1 MARSLLEETANIE
14 SAPPLAL
21 YDYAM
26 VLEEEQEYRESI
38 KYLEKA
44 FEKSDDHHIVHSL
57 GRLYQKVKNYR
68 TAIKFYELA
77 MNGVSN
83 PLPIMH
89 NIADCYH
96 FLNEYNECVRVTCAT
111 VHINPKDKISWEN
124 FRYSLVKL
132 GKRDASNKFI
142 GFLRKLESNSAISEK
157 DIESI
162 TTIMNDVVINEFGN
176 EFLDTIKTLQD
187 HVNSIVSED

>member
-1 MARSLLEETANIE
+1 MKGSSGLQGQHNLIKILEI
-14 SAPPLAL
+14 
-21 YDYAM
+21 
-26 VLEEEQEYRESI
+26 
-38 KYLEKA
+38 A
-44 FEKSDDHHIVHSL
+44 FEKSDDHRIVHSL
-57 GRLYQKVKNYR
+57 GRLHEQVGNYR
-68 TAIKFYELA
+68 KAIKFYEFAL
-77 MNGVSN
+77 NGVSN
-83 PLPIMH
+83 PLPSLH
-89 NIADCYH
+89 KIANCYH
-96 FLNEYNECVRVTCAT
+96 FLSEYVECVRVICAT
-111 VHINPKDKISWEN
+111 ILIYPKDMISWEN

-162 TTIMNDVVINEFGN
+162 TTTMNDVVINEFGN